1 MWQVLFGFQNSWSLY
16 KLELTLSVYPPF
28 KHRILPMAATLSSF
42 SDDLHSPIMS
52 PPSKKAGTEKIC
64 IDEMLEKYCGEFGKW
79 QLKHFILTCL
89 AWALEAFHTMV
100 MIFADREPDWKCVSG
115 TECAA
120 GGSVCEMAAGS
131 WEWIGGKDASTV
143 TEWSLI
149 CGDKFKVG
157 LVQAVFFT
165 GCMIGSFTLFSSL
178 LQFDHI

>member
-1 MWQVLFGFQNSWSLY
+1 
-16 KLELTLSVYPPF
+16 
-28 KHRILPMAATLSSF
+28 MAATLSSF